1 MDDQALLRELFT
13 AVLAA
18 SEGEQAVALH
28 ERAAALGKRGRAGDL
43 AAARELEELVTALSL
58 EDAQLLIRS
67 LSRWFQL
74 MNLAEDNERV
84 RRLRRRERGLGDAP
98 RAGSLRAAV
107 THLAERGV
115 SAAELREMLEGAELR
130 LVMTAHPTEARR
142 RTTVEKLARI
152 FARLRDLDERPPV
165 PDDEA
170 EARRAIAGTIQEL
183 WGSDEVRAASP
194 TPADEVHGGLVYF
207 ASTLHRVVPELYRE
221 LEAAVEAC
229 YPGEGIAV
237 PPVITFGSWMGG
249 DRDGNPNV
257 TAEVTASALEM
268 MRVACLHLLE
278 ARIEVLAQRVS
289 LSERL
294 VGVGAELGDA
304 LAALGELFPEE
315 AARGLARNP
324 EEPFRRY
331 FSLVAERVRATRSG
345 DGGGYGAPAE
355 LLADLRLAQRLLR
368 DAGAEFVAA
377 TQLHDT
383 IRQVEVFGF
392 HFARLDVREH
402 AARHGDALAEV
413 LSALGVHEAYA
424 SLGSAERCALLAR
437 EIAERRPLIPSD
449 LGAFSAATQEVIGTF
464 RMLGSQLRGRHAGA
478 VQSYVVSGTEDPAH
492 LLEVLLLMKESGLAT
507 AGGEGAMLRIVPLFE
522 AEESL
527 SDAVATMRTLLELP
541 VYRAALRAVG
551 DEQEV
556 MIGYS
561 DSNKDAGYVAS
572 GWATYRAQVAL
583 AEELERFGVRWVFF
597 HGRGGALG
605 RGGGPANRAI
615 HAQPPGTVAGRMKM
629 TEQGEVLSAKFSLPE
644 IAHRELELTGSAV
657 LVSTLEPAPDSSR
670 LPRWSALMT
679 EMARRSA
686 AEYRSLVYGDPGLQ
700 AFFHAA
706 TPVGEISRLQLG
718 SRPAR
723 RKATQDIADFRAIPW
738 VFSWTQ
744 ARIVLPAW
752 YGLGSALEAAVDEHG
767 LELVQEME
775 RDWPFFSAL
784 LSNAEMA
791 CAKADLAVG
800 RRYAELVEDRA
811 VRSRIWGR
819 IEAEFDLTCRLLLAV
834 TGQGRLLERERLL
847 RASIDRRNPLV
858 DPISLLQVELLRRS
872 RAAGNGDGE
881 ELARASFLAINGIAA
896 GMRNTG

>member
-1 MDDQALLRELFT
+1 M
-13 AVLAA
+13 
-18 SEGEQAVALH
+18 
-28 ERAAALGKRGRAGDL
+28 
-43 AAARELEELVTALSL
+43 
-58 EDAQLLIRS
+58 
-67 LSRWFQL
+67 
-74 MNLAEDNERV
+74 
-84 RRLRRRERGLGDAP
+84 
-98 RAGSLRAAV
+98 
-107 THLAERGV
+107 

-221 LEAAVEAC
+221 LEAAVEEC
-229 YPGEGIAV
+229 YPGEAIAV
-237 PPVITFGSWMGG
+237 PPLITFGSWMGG

-257 TAEVTASALEM
+257 TADVTASALEM

-294 VGVGAELGDA
+294 VGVGDELGGA
-304 LAALGELFPEE
+304 LAALGELFPDE

-331 FSLVAERVRATRSG
+331 FSLVAERVRATRTRTAAATARRPSCSS
-345 DGGGYGAPAE
+345 
-355 LLADLRLAQRLLR
+355 DLRLAQRLLR

-449 LGAFSAATQEVIGTF
+449 LGAFSAATQEVVGTF
-464 RMLGSQLRGRHAGA
+464 RMLGSLLRGRHAGA

-492 LLEVLLLMKESGLAT
+492 LLEVLLLMKESGLAA
-507 AGGEGAMLRIVPLFE
+507 AGGEDALLRIVPLFE

-527 SDAVATMRTLLELP
+527 AEAGTTMRTLLELP

-572 GWATYRAQVAL
+572 GWATYRAQVGAGGGAGAVRRAL
-583 AEELERFGVRWVFF
+583 GVLPRPRRRPGARRRAGQPGHPRPAAR
-597 HGRGGALG
+597 HGRGPDEDDRAG
-605 RGGGPANRAI
+605 RGLVREVLPAGDRPPRARADRQRGAGVDSGAATRLLPAPPVERAHDGDGEAIRGGVPVAGVRRPGPAGVLPRRD
-615 HAQPPGTVAGRMKM
+615 AGRRD
-629 TEQGEVLSAKFSLPE
+629 LPPAARLAPGAAE
-644 IAHRELELTGSAV
+644 GDAGHR
-657 LVSTLEPAPDSSR
+657 R
-670 LPRWSALMT
+670 LPRDPVGVL
-679 EMARRSA
+679 
-686 AEYRSLVYGDPGLQ
+686 LDPGPDRAPRVVRARQRSGSGGGGARARARPGDGARVAVLLGP
-700 AFFHAA
+700 ALERGDGVREGGPGRRPALRGA
-706 TPVGEISRLQLG
+706 GRGPRACDRGSGAG
-718 SRPAR
+718 SRP
-723 RKATQDIADFRAIPW
+723 
-738 VFSWTQ
+738 SS
-744 ARIVLPAW
+744 
-752 YGLGSALEAAVDEHG
+752 G
-767 LELVQEME
+767 
-775 RDWPFFSAL
+775 
-784 LSNAEMA
+784 
-791 CAKADLAVG
+791 
-800 RRYAELVEDRA
+800 
-811 VRSRIWGR
+811 
-819 IEAEFDLTCRLLLAV
+819 
-834 TGQGRLLERERLL
+834 
-847 RASIDRRNPLV
+847 
-858 DPISLLQVELLRRS
+858 
-872 RAAGNGDGE
+872 
-881 ELARASFLAINGIAA
+881 
-896 GMRNTG
+896 